1 MCGHACAR
9 THRHTSG
16 CVMCVIK
23 GCETIYIQIYFMKSS
38 NPSGSFHW
46 FVFSNLY
53 VAFFSSC
60 TSALLRT
67 RAGGALNW
75 AKGHYK
81 TLAVLASHT
90 HTLFCAT
97 SMHFVVAVYVRKK
110 VLLGFKISH
119 PAVKNLCLL
128 LTLTMFLWCHWLT
141 PHPRRLPNSA
151 GALAKRLPKTT
162 FLPFS

>member
-1 MCGHACAR
+1 MSFFLSRQPQAGLALQLKQVGGCLSHSRTLIPVRLSATLRGRRSMCGHACAR

-60 TSALLRT
+60 TSPANTSRRSFKLGQRTLQNSGCPRQSHTLCSVPHLCALLLLFTSGR
-67 RAGGALNW
+67 RFFW
-75 AKGHYK
+75 
-81 TLAVLASHT
+81 VL
-90 HTLFCAT
+90 
-97 SMHFVVAVYVRKK
+97 
-110 VLLGFKISH
+110 
-119 PAVKNLCLL
+119 
-128 LTLTMFLWCHWLT
+128 
-141 PHPRRLPNSA
+141 RLVIP
-151 GALAKRLPKTT
+151 L
-162 FLPFS
+162 